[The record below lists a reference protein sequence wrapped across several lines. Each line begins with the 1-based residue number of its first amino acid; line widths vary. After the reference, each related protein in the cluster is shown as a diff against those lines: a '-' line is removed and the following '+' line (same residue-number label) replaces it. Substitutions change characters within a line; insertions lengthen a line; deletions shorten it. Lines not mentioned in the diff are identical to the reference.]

1 MFRRPDSYFHHYRD
15 LTEAEALQM
24 ASDIW
29 REINLR
35 NLRENIAPTRGRATL
50 VLTKDAEHRM
60 SRVLL
65 RKS

>member
-1 MFRRPDSYFHHYRD
+1 M
-15 LTEAEALQM
+15 LKIV
-24 ASDIW
+24 AS
-29 REINLR
+29 
-35 NLRENIAPTRGRATL
+35 APVLITPEPTLHQSDMTTFLGRATL

>member
-1 MFRRPDSYFHHYRD
+1 MTFP
-15 LTEAEALQM
+15 
-24 ASDIW
+24 
-29 REINLR
+29 
-35 NLRENIAPTRGRATL
+35 GRAAL

>member
-1 MFRRPDSYFHHYRD
+1 M
-15 LTEAEALQM
+15 AL
-24 ASDIW
+24 AGANEIW
-29 REINLR
+29 ESVNLV

-50 VLTKDAEHRM
+50 VLTKDSEHRM

>member
-1 MFRRPDSYFHHYRD
+1 MLKIVASHLFESHQNPPVTSPD
-15 LTEAEALQM
+15 LTAFPGQ
-24 ASDIW
+24 
-29 REINLR
+29 
-35 NLRENIAPTRGRATL
+35 ATL